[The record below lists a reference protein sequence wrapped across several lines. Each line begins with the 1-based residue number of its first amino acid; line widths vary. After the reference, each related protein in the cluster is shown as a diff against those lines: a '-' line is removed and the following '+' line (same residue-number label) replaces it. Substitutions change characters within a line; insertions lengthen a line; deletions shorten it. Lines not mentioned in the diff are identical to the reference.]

1 MVNQIGDRERI
12 YHLFKPYTYYSELI
26 FLTFAFVILLPKQFI
41 SELFPDEDTVILN
54 TPLKAKK

>member
-1 MVNQIGDRERI
+1 MVNQIGDRERL

-26 FLTFAFVILLPKQFI
+26 FLTFIFVIFLPKQFI
-41 SELFPDEDTVILN
+41 FELFPDEDTVMFN